1 MNRINIFEINNNYN
15 GETQQNLIIL
25 KDNINQIRE
34 FINDL
39 IYVFEQKSI
48 IQLII
53 KIKIIIRYIIM
64 KSKMKKI
71 NMDLLIRITINNNK
85 NDNIKG
91 NDEDLFFF

>member
-1 MNRINIFEINNNYN
+1 
-15 GETQQNLIIL
+15 
-25 KDNINQIRE
+25 
-34 FINDL
+34 
-39 IYVFEQKSI
+39 
-48 IQLII
+48 
-53 KIKIIIRYIIM
+53 M